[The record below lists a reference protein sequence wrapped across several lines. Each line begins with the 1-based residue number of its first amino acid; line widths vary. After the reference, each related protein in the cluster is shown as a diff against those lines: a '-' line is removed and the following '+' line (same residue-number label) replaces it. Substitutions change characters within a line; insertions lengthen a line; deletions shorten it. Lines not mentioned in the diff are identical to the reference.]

1 MCRQNIA
8 YAGLTVSNP
17 ELQEEICTHITGI
30 NPRLKTKYVHP
41 TNRNLR
47 EIRATPSVI
56 AALMAS
62 LTLTAGITVP
72 GGFDSDTGE
81 AILAKKA
88 AFLVFLL
95 SDAFAMRCSM
105 LVLFCLVWSMISD
118 PNKTDAD

>member
-72 GGFDSDTGE
+72 GGFDSDTALQE
-81 AILAKKA
+81 S
-88 AFLVFLL
+88 VLL
-95 SDAFAMRCSM
+95 E
-105 LVLFCLVWSMISD
+105 
-118 PNKTDAD
+118 TDI